1 MNPMN
6 DYLFFNFLVND
17 LFRRILN
24 DNVDVVMTSCHHLN
38 TKSAIRLRS
47 PLNGITYSGKRP
59 VRLSFLSLFW
69 QNSGEVNSCKAKN
82 IIIQR

>member
-38 TKSAIRLRS
+38 TKSVIRL
-47 PLNGITYSGKRP
+47 PLNGITYSGK
-59 VRLSFLSLFW
+59 
-69 QNSGEVNSCKAKN
+69 KAGPL
-82 IIIQR
+82 IFS